1 MRKEYTTISIQRELF
16 DELEKITS
24 ESPFYA
30 SVGEY
35 VRRAIGKMLREGD
48 RSLEELIQEAK
59 RRGLI

>member
-1 MRKEYTTISIQRELF
+1 LF

-35 VRRAIGKMLREGD
+35 VRRAIENFLKNQ
-48 RSLEELIQEAK
+48 EEV
-59 RRGLI
+59 R